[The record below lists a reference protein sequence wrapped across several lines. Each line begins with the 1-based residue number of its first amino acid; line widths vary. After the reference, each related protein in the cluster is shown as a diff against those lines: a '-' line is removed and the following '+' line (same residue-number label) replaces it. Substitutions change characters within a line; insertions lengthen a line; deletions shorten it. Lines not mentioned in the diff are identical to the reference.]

1 MSIISLLK
9 KEMKKSR
16 LLKNN
21 YFRIISILWLIYI
34 RNEKITVYEYL
45 K

>member
-1 MSIISLLK
+1 MYIISLLK